1 MAKVAKMARFWLL
14 PDTQYRSPQLF
25 NSFSVSPGDRGQ
37 PLCGQAVTKA
47 CDKAIMKHFR
57 KLETKLLS
65 LNFL

>member
-1 MAKVAKMARFWLL
+1 MAKTAKMVRFWSL
-14 PDTQYRSPQLF
+14 PDTQDSSPQHFF
-25 NSFSVSPGDRGQ
+25 NVGDRGQ